1 MKKLI
6 VCIVLSFAAG
16 FIVKTFIF
24 PGKLQ
29 STIRIDRA
37 TVSYQQQ
44 MQSGRFEAGQ
54 RWNSVYLIAGN
65 YRVQLSNGQETI
77 ASGRLSLGPD
87 EITVFDLNIDA
98 KAAKKLNATEID
110 ILYRPTTQTDPGDI
124 IFK

>member
-1 MKKLI
+1 MKNLI

-16 FIVKTFIF
+16 FAVKTFIF
-24 PGKLQ
+24 PAKLK

-37 TVSYQQQ
+37 TVRYQQ
-44 MQSGRFEAGQ
+44 MQSGSFEAGQ

-65 YRVQLSNGQETI
+65 YRVRLSNGQETI
-77 ASGRLSLGPD
+77 ASGRLSLSPD

-98 KAAKKLNATEID
+98 KAAKKFNATEID